1 MEQIALLVLSLTLV
15 TAQGT
20 LDRGMMILD
29 DVRGQMILDD
39 ANNIQPLE
47 EGRQIENVNTNSDV
61 VRDRNSLIS
70 DQLSNVQDS
79 RSLPSLKMMLD
90 QTDQHNQQNLMSE
103 EIPSLTQVSTS
114 DANMPHSSL
123 TSETNKQLNDDTQT
137 PSALR
142 SNPRVTTRDQF
153 QNVGLKDETK
163 NPVHALQVDDG
174 PFSSMRSLNAR
185 SQMSSGFF
193 HPGTA
198 GFQRNPYQN
207 LAWNGQSF
215 MSNGLIPLNNRFT
228 PRSRASTSSG
238 TPGSNSI
245 NNVPAILQRDR
256 FARTRNEQYLDPM
269 NSFTP
274 VLPTGFQTDPLPDY
288 SDIYEDPLSHS
299 DQSYYP
305 NDFLDLDPYFFDRL
319 DENLDPYFDSSF
331 MQSHD
336 DPFSQYPIGRDI
348 YLDTGNEYLQSRGYF
363 DGLDINSRRQNLL
376 DERYL
381 NNRYSDLLFDRRRS
395 TMSRGPYN
403 TFLPWQGPLQTRVN
417 PRQKVQAQSR
427 ATNNRIVRGRPIQY
441 PSRENTVAIPFN
453 TRYQRVWGNSYW
465 DS

>member
-1 MEQIALLVLSLTLV
+1 MEQIVLLVLSLTLV

-29 DVRGQMILDD
+29 DAKQ
-39 ANNIQPLE
+39 IQTLE
-47 EGRQIENVNTNSDV
+47 EGRQIENVNTKSDV

-79 RSLPSLKMMLD
+79 QSLPSLNMMLD
-90 QTDQHNQQNLMSE
+90 QTDQHNQQHLMSE

-114 DANMPHSSL
+114 DANMPHSSS
-123 TSETNKQLNDDTQT
+123 TSETNEQLKDDTQT

-142 SNPRVTTRDQF
+142 NNPRVTTRDQF
-153 QNVGLKDETK
+153 QNVGLKDETT
-163 NPVHALQVDDG
+163 NPVNALQVDDR
-174 PFSSMRSLNAR
+174 PLSSMRSPDSL
-185 SQMSSGFF
+185 SPMSSAFS
-193 HPGTA
+193 HPGNA

-228 PRSRASTSSG
+228 SQSRASTSSG
-238 TPGSNSI
+238 TPGPNLI
-245 NNVPAILQRDR
+245 DNVPVILQRER

-269 NSFTP
+269 NSFSP
-274 VLPTGFQTDPLPDY
+274 VLPTAFQTDPMLDY

-299 DQSYYP
+299 DPSYYP

-319 DENLDPYFDSSF
+319 DENSDPYFDSSF

-336 DPFSQYPIGRDI
+336 DPYSQYLIGRDS

-381 NNRYSDLLFDRRRS
+381 NNRYSDLLYDRRRS
-395 TMSRGPYN
+395 TMSRDPYN
-403 TFLPWQGPLQTRVN
+403 TYLHRQRPFQTRVN
-417 PRQKVQAQSR
+417 PRLQVQARSR
-427 ATNNRIVRGRPIQY
+427 ATNNRNVRRRPIQY
-441 PSRENTVAIPFN
+441 PSSEKTVAIPFN
-453 TRYQRVWGNSYW
+453 TRYQGVSGTSYW

>member
-1 MEQIALLVLSLTLV
+1 MEEIFILVLGLTLV

-29 DVRGQMILDD
+29 D
-39 ANNIQPLE
+39 ANQIQTLE
-47 EGRQIENVNTNSDV
+47 EGRQIENVKTKSDV
-61 VRDRNSLIS
+61 VRDRDSLIS

-79 RSLPSLKMMLD
+79 QSLPSLNMMLD
-90 QTDQHNQQNLMSE
+90 QTDQHNQQNLRSE
-103 EIPSLTQVSTS
+103 DIPSLTQVSTS
-114 DANMPHSSL
+114 DENMPHSSL
-123 TSETNKQLNDDTQT
+123 ASESNEQLNDRSQP

-153 QNVGLKDETK
+153 QNVGLNDETS
-163 NPVHALQVDDG
+163 NPVHALQVEDG
-174 PFSSMRSLNAR
+174 PLSSMRSPNAL
-185 SQMSSGFF
+185 SPMSSAFF

-207 LAWNGQSF
+207 LAGNGQSF
-215 MSNGLIPLNNRFT
+215 MSNGYIPLNNRFT
-228 PRSRASTSSG
+228 LQSRASTSSS

-245 NNVPAILQRDR
+245 NNVPVILQRDR
-256 FARTRNEQYLDPM
+256 FARTRNEQFLDPM

-274 VLPTGFQTDPLPDY
+274 VLPIGFQTDPMLDY

-305 NDFLDLDPYFFDRL
+305 NDFFDLDPYFFDRL

-336 DPFSQYPIGRDI
+336 DPYSQYPLERDS
-348 YLDTGNEYLQSRGYF
+348 YLDTDSEYLQSRGYF

-381 NNRYSDLLFDRRRS
+381 KNRYGDLLFERRRS
-395 TMSRGPYN
+395 TMSRDPYN
-403 TFLPWQGPLQTRVN
+403 IFLHRQRPFQTRVN
-417 PRQKVQAQSR
+417 PRLQVQARSR
-427 ATNNRIVRGRPIQY
+427 ATNNRNARRRPKQY
-441 PSRENTVAIPFN
+441 PSRENTFAIPYN
-453 TRYQRVWGNSYW
+453 TRYQGVLGDSYW